1 LRETRLAKL
10 DVLEDHK
17 MRRLTSII
25 RWVRKLR
32 SSSLL
37 LAALLALGTTPGFS
51 SSPGSEKIQATYTKD
66 GNVVRVTLIVYNYT
80 TSPEKQVLSQAFQ
93 EGQDRELATALS
105 KTKAAGSCSITGDLG
120 FDVAF
125 IQMVVTPTG
134 RQITFIA
141 NRPLQPDEVNPS
153 SDSQSFDL
161 LVGQLDMN
169 DTDNT
174 KSTGF
179 LYRASRLV
187 IDEQGDFHYD
197 LAGSPWSMVNVLDSN
212 WAPALAAHE
221 APALAAHE
229 APAPAG
235 HEAPAA
241 TGPLLSSL
249 P

>member
-1 LRETRLAKL
+1 MKQ
-10 DVLEDHK
+10 
-17 MRRLTSII
+17 LTSII
-25 RWVRKLR
+25 QWTRKLG

-37 LAALLALGTTPGFS
+37 LTALFALAPTPGFS
-51 SSPGSEKIQATYTKD
+51 GSPSPEKIQATYTKD
-66 GNVVRVTLIVYNYT
+66 GNVVHVTLTVYNYT
-80 TSPEKQVLSQAFQ
+80 SSADLQILSLAFQ
-93 EGQDRELATALS
+93 RGHDRELATVLS
-105 KTKAAGSCSITGDLG
+105 KTKAAGLCTITGDLS

-141 NRPLQPDEVNPS
+141 NRPLQPDEANPS

-187 IDEQGDFHYD
+187 IDEQGEFHYD
-197 LAGSPWSMVNVLDSN
+197 LAASPWSMVSVLDSN
-212 WAPALAAHE
+212 WAPAPAAQ
-221 APALAAHE
+221 
-229 APAPAG
+229 
-235 HEAPAA
+235 EAPAA
-241 TGPLLSSL
+241 TGQPFLSSL
-249 P
+249 PLTSRNGAQFKLDPKP

>member
-1 LRETRLAKL
+1 MKRLAC
-10 DVLEDHK
+10 
-17 MRRLTSII
+17 II
-25 RWVRKLR
+25 RWARKLG
-32 SSSLL
+32 SFSLL
-37 LAALLALGTTPGFS
+37 PAALLAFAATPGFS

-66 GNVVRVTLIVYNYT
+66 GNVVRVTLTVYNYS
-80 TSPEKQVLSQAFQ
+80 TSADLQVLSLAFQ
-93 EGQDRELATALS
+93 RGHDRELATALS
-105 KTKAAGSCSITGDLG
+105 KTKAAGLCSITGGLS

-125 IQMVVTPTG
+125 IQMVTTPTG

-169 DTDNT
+169 DADNT

-187 IDEQGDFHYD
+187 IDEQGEFHYD
-197 LAGSPWSMVNVLDSN
+197 LAGSPWSMVN
-212 WAPALAAHE
+212 
-221 APALAAHE
+221 
-229 APAPAG
+229 
-235 HEAPAA
+235 EAPAA
-241 TGPLLSSL
+241 TGQPLLSSL

>member
-1 LRETRLAKL
+1 
-10 DVLEDHK
+10 VG
-17 MRRLTSII
+17 
-25 RWVRKLR
+25 
-32 SSSLL
+32 L
-37 LAALLALGTTPGFS
+37 LAFGATPGFS
-51 SSPGSEKIQATYTKD
+51 SSPGRETIQATYIQD
-66 GNVVRVTLIVYNYT
+66 GNVVSVTLIINDYT

-141 NRPLQPDEVNPS
+141 NRPLQSDEVNS
-153 SDSQSFDL
+153 NSDSQSFDL
-161 LVGQLDMN
+161 MIGQFDID

-179 LYRASRLV
+179 LYPASKLV
-187 IDEQGDFHYD
+187 IDEQGAFHYD
-197 LAGSPWSMVNVLDSN
+197 LAGSPWSLVNVLDSN
-212 WAPALAAHE
+212 WAPALAERE
-221 APALAAHE
+221 APK
-229 APAPAG
+229 
-235 HEAPAA
+235 A
-241 TGPLLSSL
+241 TGPPLQQSL